1 MPTKFKNHVT
11 HLSPPYVDMDIDM
24 DMDTYPDM
32 LVAVQYIYTGLRP
45 HTGNKVLFSAKPFQ
59 L

>member
-1 MPTKFKNHVT
+1 MDM
-11 HLSPPYVDMDIDM
+11 YVDMDT

-45 HTGNKVLFSAKPFQ
+45 TESQGGVTAGGYKTKQTEKNSCQYGNFHY
-59 L
+59 